1 MLFRSVDH
9 WKGEVSVDFFH
20 GFYQNPR
27 RVGLPGILLAALFGA
42 IVGGSLVAIIVLR
55 IVVPGAAQ
63 TPPDSIFT
71 PEPNV
76 EFNERDLPEYQ
87 NTAIV
92 RATQRV
98 LPTVVGITNKAM
110 TYDVWHG
117 GSVMRERATGTGVI
131 IDSKGYIVTNN
142 HVIEGANE
150 LSVTL
155 SDGEEYP
162 AQLIGADPATD
173 LAIIK
178 IDKEGLP
185 VSHFGNS
192 EALLVGEF
200 AIAIGNPLGQAF
212 SQSVT
217 VGVISAKQQ
226 IGRAHV

>member
-1 MLFRSVDH
+1 M
-9 WKGEVSVDFFH
+9 DFFH

-117 GSVMRERATGTGVI
+117 GSVMRERATGTG
-131 IDSKGYIVTNN
+131 
-142 HVIEGANE
+142 E
-150 LSVTL
+150 
-155 SDGEEYP
+155 
-162 AQLIGADPATD
+162 
-173 LAIIK
+173 
-178 IDKEGLP
+178 
-185 VSHFGNS
+185 
-192 EALLVGEF
+192 
-200 AIAIGNPLGQAF
+200 
-212 SQSVT
+212 
-217 VGVISAKQQ
+217 
-226 IGRAHV
+226 IGRASCRETV